1 MTKQPRI
8 ALLDETISFPPLTDA
23 WEGLLAVGGDLSE
36 ARLIA
41 AYENGIFPWYGE
53 NDPILWWAPEKRSIL
68 ALDELKIS
76 KSMRNVLNRNEFEI
90 RVDTAFKEVVQ
101 FCADIRKNDE
111 GTWISVEIIEA
122 YHRLH
127 KLGLAHSFESWSNGE
142 LVGGLYGIS
151 IGKMFFGESMF
162 SAKSNASKAAF
173 IALVR
178 WAKHRNFGPID
189 CQISNP
195 HLVSLGAKEIEREEY
210 MQLLRTHLSNGP
222 TIKGPWTLNWPN

>member
-8 ALLDETISFPPLTDA
+8 ALLDETISFPPLKDA

-68 ALDELKIS
+68 ALDDLKIS
-76 KSMRNVLNRNEFEI
+76 KSMRNVINRDIFEI
-90 RVDTAFKEVVQ
+90 RVDTAFKAVVQ
-101 FCADIRKNDE
+101 HCADIRKNDE
-111 GTWISVEIIEA
+111 GTWISKEIIDA
-122 YHRLH
+122 YEQLH
-127 KLGLAHSFESWSNGE
+127 QLGLAHSFEAWSSGK
-142 LVGGLYGIS
+142 LVGGLYGVS

-173 IALVR
+173 IALVE
-178 WAKHRNFGPID
+178 WAKRQDFGPID

-195 HLVSLGAKEIEREEY
+195 HLVSLGAKEIDRDEY
-210 MQLLRTHLSNGP
+210 MQLLRTHLSNGQ
-222 TIKGPWTLNWPN
+222 TIKGPWTLA